1 MNCEFNDK
9 PAFEERLRLGP
20 IPKDNWLSAARVTDQ
35 IFSVLKGIALQKPL
49 TPDMDLPDL
58 SNLSISDQPDQT
70 DAEKDSSKINA
81 EILKLATFMAG
92 SKATTLKQAEKSLS
106 TVEDWLNQKKINL
119 TLNESQ
125 ISPFIIASAI
135 HVHDGAPTAASWEY
149 LHPIFT
155 LLETIKAL
163 VLFVEVASRKSS
175 KSVKLPKEPVD
186 RLAALVPQIYELVRS
201 NTRALKQR
209 ISASGVLSSMV
220 DLVVQGGQ
228 EHPHDQEL
236 QQVLESALGASDVE
250 LFCGEL
256 MESWEEALDGVM
268 GVKP

>member
-1 MNCEFNDK
+1 MNCEFIGK
-9 PAFEERLRLGP
+9 PAFETRLRLGP
-20 IPKDNWLSAARVTDQ
+20 IPKDNWLCAARVTDQ
-35 IFSVLKGIALQKPL
+35 IFNVLKGIALQRPFN
-49 TPDMDLPDL
+49 TDVDLPDL
-58 SNLSISDQPDQT
+58 STLSLSDET
-70 DAEKDSSKINA
+70 DLTEAEKDSSKINA
-81 EILKLATFMAG
+81 EIMKLSIFMAG
-92 SKATTLKQAEKSLS
+92 ANAVTLQQAEKSLS

-125 ISPFIIASAI
+125 ISPFIISSAI
-135 HVHDGAPTAASWEY
+135 HVHDGAPTAPSWKY

-163 VLFVEVASRKSS
+163 VLLVEIASRKAS
-175 KSVKLPKEPVD
+175 KGAKLPKEPVG

-209 ISASGVLSSMV
+209 TSASGVLSSMV
-220 DLVVQGGQ
+220 DLVIQGSQ
-228 EHPHDQEL
+228 EHPHDQDL
-236 QQVLESALGASDVE
+236 QRVLESALGASDIE

-268 GVKP
+268 SVKL